1 MSADATAAPRAFLLL
16 GQGGERQFH
25 NQPAHWAAL
34 AAVLRGADLRA
45 RVISDDPADLNDAN
59 LARFDVILN
68 FASSLEQNEEQIGA
82 LLRAVE
88 GGIGFVGLHGATT
101 TFRTNQPYIAM
112 VGSRF
117 SHHPP
122 LGHYTVERIAQD
134 HPVTAGLEPFTL
146 EDELYHLAD
155 VADDIRVLAW
165 AEEQPMVYVRQHGA
179 GRVCYIA
186 PGHDQR
192 AIGRPE
198 YARLVNQAIAWAARR
213 NRT

>member
-1 MSADATAAPRAFLLL
+1 MSANATAAPRAFLLL
-16 GQGGERQFH
+16 GQGDERQFH

-34 AAVLRGADLRA
+34 AAVLRAADLRA

-88 GGIGFVGLHGATT
+88 GGSGFVGLHGATT
-101 TFRTNQPYIAM
+101 TFRTSRPYIAM

-122 LGHYTVERIAQD
+122 LGHYTVDRIARD

-155 VADDIRVLAW
+155 VADDIQVLAW
-165 AEEQPMVYVRQHGA
+165 AEDQPMVYVRQHGA

-198 YARLVNQAIAWAARR
+198 YARLVHQAIAWAARR
-213 NRT
+213 GTN